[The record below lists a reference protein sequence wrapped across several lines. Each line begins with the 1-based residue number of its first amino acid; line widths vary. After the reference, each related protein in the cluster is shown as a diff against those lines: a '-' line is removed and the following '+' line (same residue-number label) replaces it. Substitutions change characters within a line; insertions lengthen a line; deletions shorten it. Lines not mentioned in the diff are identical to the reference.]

1 VSENCCWRLEL
12 LVLVLCCSA
21 LLRGGPLRC
30 DAMDEPLRGLE
41 GV

>member
-1 VSENCCWRLEL
+1 LAVGAASAGAL
-12 LVLVLCCSA
+12 LLCSA